1 MKLLRRLLRGL
12 GVASLVV
19 LVPLAAV
26 AVYLTWPR
34 QDPQRYR
41 AAESSAA
48 GEATLAEEAT
58 RRGVWVGA
66 ALHSLSEEPAAEV
79 WPRHFNSVTPA
90 EALEWGK
97 LLRDQEPGEYDFGT
111 ADAMVD
117 FALGRGA
124 RVRGHSLV
132 WGRFPGRGHPA
143 ELEARLAEAS
153 YPKALLRRL
162 MRQHIQTVTRHFQ
175 GRVRTWDVVNEP
187 MALLGSG
194 LDESVFF
201 RTLGRG
207 FVAEAFRMAGEADPG
222 AELFLN
228 EQFMRYGDKRQ
239 ARFLDL
245 VDEMLAS
252 GVPLHGI
259 GIQSHVLFSRV
270 DLAAF
275 GAFLRAIEER
285 GLAVELTEMDVRVR
299 IFGQADDPYAAQ
311 GEHYRALVETCLAL
325 EACQG
330 FTVWGVS
337 DAATWLDQI
346 PPFRWL
352 RPNAPLLFDQDM
364 FRKPAYEGF
373 LQAVRTRDPVLPERH
388 PRLLFSARDV
398 PGILTRSEREP
409 LEGFAARLLDRAEE
423 SLEAPPIR
431 VSLTGR
437 GERDRRG
444 EVKGLAAARELQGR
458 VLTHA
463 MAFTLSGERRYR
475 DAAVEELDRALEWPI
490 WVDTA
495 HAPPFDLMT
504 GENALTFGLAYDWLY
519 PHLTEE
525 ERERLRQGAEVRGLQ
540 TYIEAVKQDP
550 QPFWVE
556 ARHNWN
562 TVCNGGATVLAL
574 AFEGESALSD
584 EVLSRAVPAMQSYWD
599 ELGDDGGW
607 AEGTGYWTYGHRYAF
622 IAAEALRRSG
632 RPEGDAVFE
641 RAGARRTGDFPL
653 VFNPGRRASA
663 SFGDSNGRAADA
675 VFYLLA
681 REYNRPEYV
690 WFQDRAMEPG
700 GRRGY
705 WPQEALALLWR
716 PAGEPWLPE
725 QDVEFS
731 PDIPPVAAFSSI
743 GWAFMA
749 PSQPDP
755 PYFLAFKN
763 GSLAANHTHL
773 DLNHVT
779 VGVGETLLATE
790 LGSRPYP
797 ADYFHPERRY
807 EYYEIST
814 PGHNTVLV
822 GGRGQ
827 VHGRPGRLVGPRS
840 GPGFEAFT
848 GVADGAYEVEGTRA
862 RRHVVFVGQRFW
874 VLLDEVE
881 TSEPED
887 LELRF
892 HTDGEV
898 TGPTEGAFTFVE
910 EGRALDV
917 ACLSTTG
924 LDTRVESPSGWVK
937 PVKALS
943 VRSKEPRRS
952 WAVITVLY
960 PRREEDPALGP
971 VNLRANGSLLD
982 VAVGTARVRF
992 VHAAEGWQIDSVAR

>member
-1 MKLLRRLLRGL
+1 MTLLKRLLRGL
-12 GVASLVV
+12 GVTLLLV
-19 LVPLAAV
+19 LVSLGAVVAYLA
-26 AVYLTWPR
+26 WPR
-34 QDPQRYR
+34 HYPQSYR
-41 AAESSAA
+41 ESETLEAA
-48 GEATLAEEAT
+48 GPTLAEEAS
-58 RRGVWVGA
+58 RRGLWVGA
-66 ALHSLSEEPAAEV
+66 ALHSLTEEPIADV
-79 WPRHFNSVTPA
+79 WPRHFNSATPA
-90 EALEWGK
+90 DALKWGP
-97 LLRDQEPGEYDFGT
+97 LLRDQEPGEYDFTT

-117 FALGRGA
+117 FALERGA
-124 RVRGHSLV
+124 RVRGHALV
-132 WGRFPGRGHPA
+132 WGRFPGGGHPA
-143 ELEARLAEAS
+143 TLEARLAEAS
-153 YPKALLRRL
+153 EPKALLRRL
-162 MRQHIQTVTRHFQ
+162 MRQHIQTVMEHFR

-187 MALLGSG
+187 MAMLGSG
-194 LDESVFF
+194 LDESVFY

-207 FVAEAFRMAGEADPG
+207 FVAEAFRMAAEADPK

-228 EQFMRYGDKRQ
+228 ERFTRYGDGRQ
-239 ARFLDL
+239 ASFLEL
-245 VDEMLAS
+245 VDELLGS

-259 GIQSHVLFSRV
+259 GIQTHVVYSRV
-270 DLAAF
+270 GLASFVA
-275 GAFLRAIEER
+275 LLQAIEER
-285 GLAVELTEMDVRVR
+285 GLAIELTEMDVRLR
-299 IFGQADDPYAAQ
+299 IFGEADDPYAAQ
-311 GEHYRALVETCLAL
+311 GEHYRALVEACLTV

-330 FTVWGVS
+330 LTVWGIS
-337 DAATWLDQI
+337 DAATWLDEL

-352 RPNAPLLFDQDM
+352 GPNAPLLFDEEM
-364 FRKPAYEGF
+364 YRKPAYEGV
-373 LQAVRTRDPVLPERH
+373 LQAVRTRDPVRPERH
-388 PRLLFSARDV
+388 PRLLFSGTDLS
-398 PGILTRSEREP
+398 GIRARSERGP
-409 LEGFAARLLDRAEE
+409 LKAVTGRLLDRAER

-431 VSLTGR
+431 VSLSGR

-458 VLTHA
+458 VLTHS
-463 MAFTLSGERRYR
+463 MAFLLTGEHRYR
-475 DAAVEELDRALEWPI
+475 DAAVGELDRALEWPI

-495 HAPPFDLMT
+495 HTPPFDLMT
-504 GENALTFGLAYDWLY
+504 GENALTFGLAYDWLFLD
-519 PHLTEE
+519 LTEE
-525 ERERLRQGAEVRGLQ
+525 ERARLREGAEERGLQ
-540 TYIEAVKQDP
+540 TWLEAAKQDP
-550 QPFWVE
+550 PPFWLE

-562 TVCNGGATVLAL
+562 TVCNGGAAVLAL
-574 AFEGESALSD
+574 AFEGESGLSD
-584 EVLSRAVPAMQSYWD
+584 EVLSRAVPAMERYWD

-641 RAGARRTGDFPL
+641 RPGARRTGDFPL
-653 VFNPGRRASA
+653 VFNPGRRATA

-681 REYNRPEYV
+681 REYHRPEYV

-716 PAGEPWLPE
+716 PVGEPWLPE
-725 QDVEFS
+725 ENLEFS
-731 PDIPPVAAFSSI
+731 PDIPPVAAFPSI

-755 PYFLAFKN
+755 PYFLALKN

-797 ADYFHPERRY
+797 ADYFHRERRY

-848 GVADGAYEVEGTRA
+848 GIADGAYEVEGTRA

-874 VLLDEVE
+874 VLLDEIE
-881 TSEPED
+881 TAGPED

-892 HTDGEV
+892 HTYGEV
-898 TGPTEGAFTFVE
+898 TGPAEEAFTFVE

-917 ACLSTTG
+917 VSRSATD
-924 LDTRVESPSGWVK
+924 LDTRVESPEGWIR
-937 PVKALS
+937 PVKALV
-943 VRSKEPRRS
+943 VRGREPRQS

-960 PRREEDPALGP
+960 PRREGDPTLGP
-971 VNLRANGSLLD
+971 VDLSADGSLLD
-982 VAVGTARVRF
+982 VAVGTDRVRF
-992 VHAAEGWQIDSVAR
+992 VRGDDGWQIDGVAR